1 MNPNS
6 PEPPPGGPTSST
18 PPRWRTTGVAV
29 GLVPLVAVAG
39 VWSVPIALLLLVA
52 ALAAVWSLPPWR
64 RSARFGASLAAL
76 VLLPAGAVLGGRLV
90 VLPDAGPAGDAKPE
104 GAPAASAA
112 PAPDYVWRPLDSAE
126 SAATVAGFDTAH
138 HDASDRDRVIVAP
151 EDWTV
156 CFQTPGRT
164 GTDARPGLDFAAVR
178 HDEECPRRDGLP
190 VPGSPPRAGQQASGA
205 TMPDLTGGTWSAA
218 VTTLTGLG
226 IARDAVTAAPR
237 YANDPVPAAEFDTW
251 RVCGQSPARGA
262 AVAAPAAVKLTLAAP
277 AAGCGARGDRLP
289 DRDGD
294 GRPDYQEG
302 TLGDDGE

>member
-1 MNPNS
+1 M
-6 PEPPPGGPTSST
+6 
-18 PPRWRTTGVAV
+18 AV
-29 GLVPLVAVAG
+29 GLVLLVAVAG

-64 RSARFGASLAAL
+64 RSARLGASMAAL

-104 GAPAASAA
+104 GPAAASAA

-164 GTDARPGLDFAAVR
+164 GAGARPGLDFAAVR
-178 HDEECPRRDGLP
+178 HDEECPRSDGLP
-190 VPGSPPRAGQQASGA
+190 VPGSPPRAGQQAAAGA

-226 IARDAVTAAPR
+226 IARDAVTAEPR
-237 YANDPVPAAEFDTW
+237 YLNDPVPAAEFDTW

-262 AVAAPAAVKLTLAAP
+262 ALDGTGSAPAPVKLTLAAP
-277 AAGCGARGDRLP
+277 AVGCGAPGDHLP

-302 TLGDDGE
+302 TPGDDGE